1 MSGVLLFFFGVLQ
14 RELPIPL
21 FVPPFPVRPV
31 SSPLSQFSVLVPVVC
46 VRFLRPGFFV
56 VRSPSVSFLVA
67 FPFPALPQSPA
78 KTTQNQPRPIH
89 SSSNHPTPAQTSRNQ
104 RRQGQTSPDQPKQPQ
119 TNTNQPKPTRHK
131 RQNQLRSTQTSP
143 DQPRP
148 TQTAPNQPKPAQT
161 SPAPT
166 PNLARTPKIAPK
178 GSPKAL
184 S

>member
-67 FPFPALPQSPA
+67 FPFPAWPQSPA
-78 KTTQNQPRPIH
+78 ASPRTR
-89 SSSNHPTPAQTSRNQ
+89 PTLTLGFCVAVAVRCSLLLFSRGAELGRSPLFRLTLVSQTSLLYD
-104 RRQGQTSPDQPKQPQ
+104 TAFFLPPK
-119 TNTNQPKPTRHK
+119 
-131 RQNQLRSTQTSP
+131 
-143 DQPRP
+143 
-148 TQTAPNQPKPAQT
+148 
-161 SPAPT
+161 
-166 PNLARTPKIAPK
+166 
-178 GSPKAL
+178 
-184 S
+184 